1 RGRKRKNGRSC
12 SLPYVTI
19 RGAHFLIRQTAVR
32 CESETASP
40 SRAAAKR
47 HCCKSA
53 MNVAPAT
60 DCVLHVQQFCAGEFG
75 LLLDEIEARLRLGA
89 HQAFYGPRG
98 WFDLFL
104 QQDHAKESALTGIHG
119 GFFELRGHHLA
130 EALEAA
136 DFDLG
141 VRVELLL
148 EQCLFLLVV
157 ARVRD
162 LPAV

>member
-1 RGRKRKNGRSC
+1 
-12 SLPYVTI
+12 
-19 RGAHFLIRQTAVR
+19 GAHFSIRLTAVR

-47 HCCKSA
+47 RCCKSA

-60 DCVLHVQQFCAGEFG
+60 DCVLHVQQFCAGELR
-75 LLLDEIEARLRLGA
+75 LLLDEIEARLGLGA

-98 WFDLFL
+98 WCDLFVH
-104 QQDHAKESALTGIHG
+104 QDHAKESALTGIHG

-141 VRVELLL
+141 VRVELLF
-148 EQCLFLLVV
+148 EQCLFVLVIT
-157 ARVRD
+157 RVHD
-162 LPAV
+162 LSAV